1 MKDNSNLLKVLRDV
15 KDFPKPGIIFK
26 DITPLLADGSLFKQ
40 VIDSFAE
47 ECSGKGIT
55 KVVGIESRGFIFGS
69 ALAYALGVGF
79 VPARKKGKLPYKTIS
94 ASFAL
99 EYGTDIIEMHEDA
112 LTASDKVVI
121 VDDLLATGGT
131 ANAAIELV
139 SRLGAEVAFCAFVC
153 ELGFLGGGAKLK
165 KPYKSLLPL

>member
-1 MKDNSNLLKVLRDV
+1 MRDNSNLLSALRDV
-15 KDFPKPGIIFK
+15 PDFPKPGIIFK

-69 ALAYALGVGF
+69 ALAYAMGIGF
-79 VPARKKGKLPYKTIS
+79 VPARKKGKLPYETIS

-99 EYGTDIIEMHEDA
+99 EYGTDIIEMHKDA
-112 LTASDKVVI
+112 LTSSDKVVI

-131 ANAAIELV
+131 ANAAIDLV
-139 SRLGAEVAFCAFVC
+139 NQLGAQTVLCVFVC
-153 ELGFLGGGAKLK
+153 ELGFLNGGAKLK
-165 KPYKSLLPL
+165 RPYKALLSL